1 MPAGTI
7 ALTINSK
14 TVTGSG
20 TAFTTELKVNDFVVA
35 VVGGVTYTLG
45 VAAIASNTS
54 LTLNTAFGGPTTSGL
69 AWSAV
74 PNQVLVGI
82 TAQVASDTARAIR
95 GLNYD
100 KDNWQKIYSDVASV
114 TIQRPDGS
122 MFTGPSW
129 GYMSA
134 QYANKADKTALDS
147 KADKTDLDAY
157 ARNGSNADI
166 TSLTGLT
173 TALSVAQGGTGGTN
187 PSTARGGL
195 GLGSASTSNVQASA
209 SDNTPGV
216 LLTAGA
222 FGLGGNSP
230 PGAANAS
237 SLSTTGFYAAG
248 GASATNFFDNYSPLI
263 MVHRTPTAGAQ
274 IQPTTSGRLA
284 VRGTGG
290 SIWTAWNEMWST
302 GNTTVDTNNF
312 IKKASPI
319 ARLTNDVLEMQD
331 DFAVDEQHIISGL
344 VSVNAEAEGVIAE
357 KAGRGIYLVKGAV
370 GMADE
375 GWTLEVPQ
383 DINGNRLCFV
393 ELATDKEGVITV
405 SVFKRRF
412 DVDSAMIVAGEPMD
426 IPEGR
431 WIDLRL
437 QMPED
442 SAWNTRMREME
453 QAAGSR
459 E

>member
-7 ALTINSK
+7 ALTNNSA
-14 TVTGSG
+14 TVGGTG
-20 TAFTTELKVNDFVVA
+20 TAFTSELKAGDFIGVT
-35 VVGGVTYTLG
+35 VGGTPYTMI
-45 VAAIASNTS
+45 VASIASNTQ
-54 LTLNTAFGGPTTSGL
+54 LTIAQAYNGPTASGL
-69 AWSAV
+69 AWYGV
-74 PNQVLVGI
+74 PATLKYAITQQVLNDMATNQRGMI
-82 TAQVASDTARAIR
+82 AQLA
-95 GLNYD
+95 
-100 KDNWQKIYSDVASV
+100 NWQKIYSDAASV
-114 TIQRPDGS
+114 TVERPDRS
-122 MFTGPSW
+122 TFTGPSW

-134 QYANKADKTALDS
+134 QYANKASLV
-147 KADKTDLDAY
+147 
-157 ARNGSNADI
+157 NGAVPVS
-166 TSLTGLT
+166 
-173 TALSVAQGGTGGTN
+173 QGGTGGT
-187 PSTARGGL
+187 SAATARSGL

-209 SDNTPGV
+209 SDNTSGAV
-216 LLTAGA
+216 LTVGA

-237 SLSTTGFYAAG
+237 ALFTTGFHAAG

-290 SIWTAWNEMWST
+290 SSWTAWNEMWST

-393 ELATDKEGVITV
+393 ELGTDKEGVITV

-437 QMPED
+437 QMPEN
-442 SAWNTRMREME
+442 SAWNIRMREME
-453 QAAGSR
+453 QAAEGEEQNS
-459 E
+459 

>member
-7 ALTINSK
+7 VLTINSK

-69 AWSAV
+69 AWTAV

-114 TIQRPDGS
+114 TVQRPDGS
-122 MFTGPSW
+122 TFTGPSW

-134 QYANKADKTALDS
+134 QYANKADKTALD
-147 KADKTDLDAY
+147 AY
-157 ARNGSNADI
+157 AKKGENSDI
-166 TSLTGLT
+166 TKLNGLT
-173 TALSVAQGGTGGTN
+173 IPLESSGLYRDNEVAVHQRSGTFSYSGAPNAQAAIGLAQNGCGFQSIYTN
-187 PSTARGGL
+187 YRRAQLYMNTSGAVWAR
-195 GLGSASTSNVQASA
+195 
-209 SDNTPGV
+209 
-216 LLTAGA
+216 
-222 FGLGGNSP
+222 F
-230 PGAANAS
+230 
-237 SLSTTGFYAAG
+237 STTT
-248 GASATNFFDNYSPLI
+248 SAIDTT
-263 MVHRTPTAGAQ
+263 TPWST
-274 IQPTTSGRLA
+274 
-284 VRGTGG
+284 
-290 SIWTAWNEMWST
+290 MWST
-302 GNTTVDTNNF
+302 ANTTIDTNNF
-312 IKKASPI
+312 IKRASPI
-319 ARLTNDVLEMQD
+319 ARLTNDVSQMQP
-331 DFAVDEQHIISGL
+331 DFAVDEQHIVAGL
-344 VSVNAEAEGVIAE
+344 VSVNAEAEGVSAE
-357 KAGRGIYLVKGAV
+357 KSAVGVYRVKGAI
-370 GMADE
+370 GLADE

-393 ELATDKEGVITV
+393 GLSTDKEGVITV

-442 SAWNTRMREME
+442 SAWNTHMREME
-453 QAAGSR
+453 QAAEGEEQTS
-459 E
+459 

>member
-69 AWSAV
+69 AWTAV

-114 TIQRPDGS
+114 TVKRPDGGT
-122 MFTGPSW
+122 FTGPSW
-129 GYMSA
+129 GYMAA
-134 QYANKADKTALDS
+134 QYTNKASLV
-147 KADKTDLDAY
+147 
-157 ARNGSNADI
+157 NGAVPI
-166 TSLTGLT
+166 
-173 TALSVAQGGTGGTN
+173 AQGGTGGKTQAD
-187 PSTARGGL
+187 ARTGL
-195 GLGSASTSNVQASA
+195 GLGTAATRNAYSTSGDMLSVGDFGIGIGGPSLVLNDSEMLNWMRTSGSQFARN
-209 SDNTPGV
+209 NT
-216 LLTAGA
+216 
-222 FGLGGNSP
+222 
-230 PGAANAS
+230 
-237 SLSTTGFYAAG
+237 TTIHNKGYAAG
-248 GASATNFFDNYSPLI
+248 VLARAADTFMYISAQHSGSAVT
-263 MVHRTPTAGAQ
+263 VAAGSGSVNV
-274 IQPTTSGRLA
+274 IYDLWTSR
-284 VRGTGG
+284 
-290 SIWTAWNEMWST
+290 
-302 GNTTVDTNNF
+302 NTTVDTNNF
-312 IKKASPI
+312 IKRASPI
-319 ARLTNDVLEMQD
+319 ARLTNDVSQMQQ
-331 DFAVDEQHIISGL
+331 DFAADEQHVVAGL
-344 VSVNAEAEGVIAE
+344 VSVNAEAEGVSAE
-357 KAGRGIYLVKGAV
+357 KSTVGVYLVKGAI
-370 GMADE
+370 GLADE

-412 DVDSAMIVAGEPMD
+412 DVDSAMIVAGDPMD

-437 QMPED
+437 QMPEN

-453 QAAGSR
+453 PSAQGEEPTS
-459 E
+459 

>member
-69 AWSAV
+69 AWTAL
-74 PNQVLVGI
+74 PNQALVGI

-100 KDNWQKIYSDVASV
+100 KDNWQKIYSDVATV
-114 TIQRPDGS
+114 TVQRPDGS
-122 MFTGPSW
+122 AFTGPSW
-129 GYMSA
+129 GYMA
-134 QYANKADKTALDS
+134 NQYTTKVDKSELGTAAFRDVQ
-147 KADKTDLDAY
+147 
-157 ARNGSNADI
+157 
-166 TSLTGLT
+166 TSLSD
-173 TALSVAQGGTGGTN
+173 A
-187 PSTARGGL
+187 
-195 GLGSASTSNVQASA
+195 TSGRAM
-209 SDNTPGV
+209 
-216 LLTAGA
+216 LIGA
-222 FGLGGNSP
+222 FGFGGVP
-230 PGAANAS
+230 PYVSNAATLPTGACSIFGYSGSNTDPDY
-237 SLSTTGFYAAG
+237 TTRSGAGINMGNGAGYIMQVYVAAG
-248 GASATNFFDNYSPLI
+248 GANLMARVVN
-263 MVHRTPTAGAQ
+263 Q
-274 IQPTTSGRLA
+274 
-284 VRGTGG
+284 
-290 SIWTAWNEMWST
+290 ST
-302 GNTTVDTNNF
+302 GNRSFNTLWGTANTTVDTNNF
-312 IKKASPI
+312 IKRASPI
-319 ARLTNDVLEMQD
+319 ARLTNDVSQMQP
-331 DFAVDEQHIISGL
+331 DFAVDEQHIVAGL
-344 VSVNAEAEGVIAE
+344 VSVNAEAEGVSAE
-357 KAGRGIYLVKGAV
+357 KSAVGVYLVKGAV
-370 GMADE
+370 GLADE

-393 ELATDKEGVITV
+393 ELDTDKEGVITV

-412 DVDSAMIVAGEPMD
+412 DVGSAMIVAGEPMD

-442 SAWNTRMREME
+442 SVWNTRMREME
-453 QAAGSR
+453 QAAEG
-459 E
+459 EQ

>member
-173 TALSVAQGGTGGTN
+173 TALSVAQGGRVEQT
-187 PSTARGGL
+187 
-195 GLGSASTSNVQASA
+195 
-209 SDNTPGV
+209 
-216 LLTAGA
+216 LL
-222 FGLGGNSP
+222 LH
-230 PGAANAS
+230 AAA
-237 SLSTTGFYAAG
+237 
-248 GASATNFFDNYSPLI
+248 
-263 MVHRTPTAGAQ
+263 
-274 IQPTTSGRLA
+274 
-284 VRGTGG
+284 
-290 SIWTAWNEMWST
+290 
-302 GNTTVDTNNF
+302 
-312 IKKASPI
+312 
-319 ARLTNDVLEMQD
+319 
-331 DFAVDEQHIISGL
+331 
-344 VSVNAEAEGVIAE
+344 
-357 KAGRGIYLVKGAV
+357 
-370 GMADE
+370 
-375 GWTLEVPQ
+375 
-383 DINGNRLCFV
+383 
-393 ELATDKEGVITV
+393 
-405 SVFKRRF
+405 
-412 DVDSAMIVAGEPMD
+412 
-426 IPEGR
+426 
-431 WIDLRL
+431 
-437 QMPED
+437 
-442 SAWNTRMREME
+442 
-453 QAAGSR
+453 
-459 E
+459 